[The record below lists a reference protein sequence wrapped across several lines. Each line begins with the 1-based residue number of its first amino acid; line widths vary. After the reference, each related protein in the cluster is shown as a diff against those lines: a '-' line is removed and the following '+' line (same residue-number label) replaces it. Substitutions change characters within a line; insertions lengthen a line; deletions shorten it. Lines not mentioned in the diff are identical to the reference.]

1 MWYEKF
7 ALNKYYA
14 KINKIKKR
22 EKKSIK
28 YVNRGTSTTT
38 LYWPSNGQSLSR
50 NIFTCACPCKKQ
62 ALAQQAHALG
72 GLNVEGK
79 FFTSHGFIS
88 LATRITSILSW
99 ILGESILKPKRVL
112 IHKND
117 AKAHGPKVMAI

>member
-1 MWYEKF
+1 MP
-7 ALNKYYA
+7 L
-14 KINKIKKR
+14 
-22 EKKSIK
+22 
-28 YVNRGTSTTT
+28 
-38 LYWPSNGQSLSR
+38 Q
-50 NIFTCACPCKKQ
+50 KQ
-62 ALAQQAHALG
+62 ALARQALANQAHALG

-79 FFTSHGFIS
+79 FFTPYGFIL